1 MPALGCGERGRESE
15 SPPSRQHHTMTTGAP
30 QVTTAAPDEEARGEQ
45 GGASG
50 ATPPSGMRKGPR
62 AKKGAASRAIQAYI
76 RAKAS
81 RLLLLERL
89 TAFERRS
96 GSPSVTHRMHSQFRG
111 CHLQAGRG

>member
-15 SPPSRQHHTMTTGAP
+15 SPPSRQHHTKTTPERAP

-50 ATPPSGMRKGPR
+50 ATPPSGVRKGPR

-76 RAKAS
+76 REKAS

-89 TAFERRS
+89 
-96 GSPSVTHRMHSQFRG
+96 PSRG
-111 CHLQAGRG
+111 DVAPLL